1 MLEHANINVG
11 DNARMS
17 PVFYLVSLIYLVE
30 DLLFGETGVENP
42 TTILD
47 GWLRVVLLVLLLWF
61 GLDTTFLLMKSGKLL
76 AAAAAAGCSGLLGR
90 AVVLSGP

>member
-1 MLEHANINVG
+1 M
-11 DNARMS
+11 
-17 PVFYLVSLIYLVE
+17 FYLVSLIYLVE

-47 GWLRVVLLVLLLWF
+47 DWLRVVLLVLLLWF

-76 AAAAAAGCSGLLGR
+76 AAAAAAAGSGLLVR